1 VTRTLLA
8 LALAAAL
15 PAGALPAGAQAPDAL
30 QAIDDCL
37 TRLDSELDVGYAH
50 IAARCPELT
59 PALST
64 SPFAR
69 WLPADWKRSDNE
81 LSAAGLSELRA
92 QLVRERDAPAAAR
105 PRPRTEHLTAV
116 LAAVAHIEDGRARSW
131 WQRLKDWLHG
141 LISTHPQADDA
152 WLRRWLA
159 DLEFSNAI
167 TELLGWGAL
176 AAVVALAAGIV
187 INELRIAGALRR
199 RAEAERSRPAGGQ
212 PPGACADLT
221 DIERAAPEQ
230 QPALLL
236 ELIALRL
243 AAEGRLPPARAL
255 TARELERQARL
266 PGEGARA
273 RLMELVSVCERVRFS
288 AERVSAASRAAA
300 LQSGRLLLATLEGA
314 PPLVMTPQ
322 R

>member
-1 VTRTLLA
+1 MARTLLA
-8 LALAAAL
+8 LLL
-15 PAGALPAGAQAPDAL
+15 AGALPAGAQARDPL

-37 TRLDSELDVGYAH
+37 ARLDSELDVGYAH

-59 PALST
+59 PALSAST
-64 SPFAR
+64 FAR
-69 WLPADWKRSDNE
+69 WLPADWRRPDNE

-92 QLVRERDAPAAAR
+92 QLIRERDAPAGAR
-105 PRPRTEHLTAV
+105 PAPRTEHLTAV
-116 LAAVAHIEDGRARSW
+116 LAAVAHIEERHGRSW

-141 LISTHPQADDA
+141 LIGTHPQADDA

-159 DLEFSNAI
+159 DFNLSSAI
-167 TELLGWGAL
+167 TELIGWGAL
-176 AAVVALAAGIV
+176 AAVVALAGGIL
-187 INELRIAGALRR
+187 INELRIAGVLRR
-199 RAEAERSRPAGGQ
+199 RTDGERPRPANGQLAGAGG
-212 PPGACADLT
+212 ADLA

-243 AAEGRLPPARAL
+243 AAGGRLPPARAL

-266 PGEGARA
+266 PGECARA
-273 RLMELVSVCERVRFS
+273 RLMELVGVCERVRFS

-300 LQSGRLLLATLEGA
+300 LQSGRLLLASLESA
-314 PPLVMTPQ
+314 PPLMVAPQ
-322 R
+322 A